1 MSHSFEGTTLAL
13 QHYYDIVGTYRK
25 LPLLTVY
32 QANEQPFGNR
42 VLVWMAAYGDDIK
55 VAEDTAKRLDD
66 AMLKNRAIAEP
77 HVLRVLDYG
86 TSEGFSFVVT
96 DAIRAITLRAWLRA
110 HGPLDTWQAL
120 RLLDQLTGIITT
132 AHQSNFENL
141 CLDSD
146 NIFIINEDRFEIV
159 TGPLGIGLHR
169 NEILTIKD
177 IPISAEFMR
186 HIPPWE
192 YAKHKITLSSDQV
205 PQATDSAPKED
216 SSPKTDES
224 ISEPS
229 NPPPSEQET
238 DLSLNDDSIQDLLL
252 QPELEDSTPKSE
264 SLALIPPPDGLCPDI
279 YNLAV
284 VMYESLCGQHPFFSE
299 DRDLCDAAFSI
310 FQATP
315 LPLSKRIEIND
326 ELNDV
331 VMEKL
336 QSPQKGTEAE
346 FLTRF
351 SACCSD
357 ADREKARQA
366 EKTWLSPA
374 PTQSSEKRKKKSHV
388 KFKHPYAIA
397 GIGAAIVLLLTI
409 FITYKLA
416 QYHEPVDLFAIPE
429 LIPANPQGVDVVISP
444 HVLPPNTSIWL
455 TSLADGSLIKLGSLP
470 YIYRQQEPGAK
481 LNFVISDESG
491 HSMQVPVTVKGDQ
504 GLMMVPVE
512 LNW

>member
-55 VAEDTAKRLDD
+55 VAEETAKRLDD

-96 DAIRAITLRAWLRA
+96 DSIRTITLRAWLRA
-110 HGPLDTWQAL
+110 HGTLDTWQAL
-120 RLLDQLTGIITT
+120 RLLDQLTGIVTA
-132 AHQSNFENL
+132 AHQTGFENL

-146 NIFIINEDRFEIV
+146 NIFILNEERFEIV

-169 NEILTIKD
+169 NEILTIKNV
-177 IPISAEFMR
+177 PISAEFMR

-192 YAKHKITLSSDQV
+192 YARHRITLSSDQV
-205 PQATDSAPKED
+205 PQATGDAAKEEPSSPNHDSA
-216 SSPKTDES
+216 SES
-224 ISEPS
+224 NETSLHESEK
-229 NPPPSEQET
+229 

-252 QPELEDSTPKSE
+252 QPELEDSAPKSE
-264 SLALIPPPDGLCPDI
+264 SLALIPPPEGLCPDV

-284 VMYESLCGQHPFFSE
+284 VMYEALCGQHPFFSE

-315 LPLSKRIEIND
+315 LPLSKRIEISD

-336 QSPQKGTEAE
+336 QSPQKGTEAD
-346 FLTRF
+346 FLTKF
-351 SACCSD
+351 SACCTD

-366 EKTWLSPA
+366 EKSWLSPVPA
-374 PTQSSEKRKKKSHV
+374 QSAEKRKKKSHV
-388 KFKHPYAIA
+388 KFKHPHAMA
-397 GIGAAIVLLLTI
+397 GIGAAIVIILTI
-409 FITYKLA
+409 LITYKLA

-429 LIPANPQGVDVVISP
+429 LIPADSQGVDVVISP
-444 HVLPPNTSIWL
+444 HVLPPNTSIYL
-455 TSLADGSLIKLGSLP
+455 TSLADGSLIRLGSLP